1 MLKYVLDKLIQSIAT
16 LLIVVIAI
24 FLITRSTGSPEDIY
38 IPMDATQEQREV
50 YMANFGL
57 DKPLPLQFVYFVKE
71 ALHGNLGNS

>member
-57 DKPLPLQFVYFVKE
+57 DKPLPLQFVY
-71 ALHGNLGNS
+71 

>member
-38 IPMDATQEQREV
+38 IPMD
-50 YMANFGL
+50 L
-57 DKPLPLQFVYFVKE
+57 SLI
-71 ALHGNLGNS
+71 HI